1 MDLGRSIFFVQF
13 FLSIFLQCQSKL
25 TRTVISSDSMVS
37 HPDVTPDENIANHE
51 RKFLLVQINDE
62 DIARLHLIHD
72 DSLSKG
78 IHFNINS

>member
-1 MDLGRSIFFVQF
+1 
-13 FLSIFLQCQSKL
+13 
-25 TRTVISSDSMVS
+25 MVS
-37 HPDVTPDENIANHE
+37 HPDVTRDENIANHE